1 MSEDKIFVDRKEKL
15 DELKHYKKEVESK
28 NSKFIL
34 LEGEAGIGKTLL
46 AEKLMDICQDEN
58 FKVLRGKCLYHES
71 SDPFL
76 PFYDLFE
83 GYLDEEDRSTD
94 RPVTSVTSRSST
106 TSLGLMGVQDNET
119 KDEEVSISDRREMFF
134 NKITNLV
141 HRLADEQPLLLFLDD
156 LHSIDESSSFLL
168 HHLLR
173 NTQNSRVLFVGA
185 YRPEELKVNE
195 EELPF
200 EIVIRRMNEE
210 KLVNTIEVKRLEFN
224 HISSIIKRYLG
235 REDIPASFIWTLY
248 RESEGNPYFVFEI
261 LNSLMDEGV
270 IDQDSFTVDIE
281 EELENI
287 EIPSTIKNI
296 TNRRI
301 NSLNKKQKKVLMYA
315 SIIGNEFDFE
325 MLEYVTKIDV
335 IDLLDIID
343 ELIEKDI
350 IMEKEN
356 TSDEIYKFNHVQTR
370 TAVYEDMGR
379 SRKRIMHSRVA
390 EGIENTYADR
400 LEEYYYDLSRHFFE
414 GKQYEKAYDYSIKA
428 GEQSISALAV
438 ATAIDYYERALKSLD
453 KMSDV
458 ENKEQKRMDL
468 LRTIGEQSFE
478 INKWDKSKETWEKVL
493 SLSRELDDKKTEV
506 KSLIKIGT
514 IEREFNE
521 FEKSKEI
528 LEDALSMSKKIDY
541 NYGVTKSNLILGY
554 LHWRLGEF
562 EEAKEHYDVGIEYA
576 KEINADKLLAEAYID
591 MGNIYTHK
599 SEIDEAIEY
608 DKKSLEILKR
618 YEASRNLG
626 RVYNNIGD
634 LYMKNK
640 EWRESIDY
648 FKKTIETGKKLENKK
663 LMGWGHFNLAEA
675 QANMGET
682 ENAMDNAKK
691 AEEILRKINDH
702 SGIAGTYRVMGTI
715 YQLEGELEKAEE
727 YIKESQEM
735 FRDPDIP
742 FDRAQG
748 KIELS
753 KVYRKMDKDEK
764 AIDYLEDAR
773 EILDD
778 LGAYQFVDEID
789 DLVEDMK
796 E

>member
-15 DELKHYKKEVESK
+15 DELKHYMKEVESK
-28 NSKFIL
+28 NSKFVL
-34 LEGEAGIGKTLL
+34 LKGEAGVGKTLL
-46 AEKLMDICQDEN
+46 VERFMDICRKNN
-58 FKVLRGKCLYHES
+58 FKIFRGKCLYHES

-83 GYLDEEDRSTD
+83 GYIDEDNASKNEVVSQ
-94 RPVTSVTSRSST
+94 RSSA
-106 TSLGLMGVQDNET
+106 SSMSLMGVQN
-119 KDEEVSISDRREMFF
+119 KGRSSEEVSISDRREMFF

-141 HRLADEQPLLLFLDD
+141 HRLAEEQPLCIFLDD

-168 HHLLR
+168 HHLVR
-173 NTQNSRVLFVGA
+173 NTQNSRVMFIGA

-200 EIVIRRMNEE
+200 EIVNRRMNEE

-224 HISSIIKRYLG
+224 HISSIIKRYFG
-235 REDIPASFIWTLY
+235 KEDIPASFIWTLY

-261 LNSLMDEGV
+261 LNSLIDEGV
-270 IDQDSFTVDIE
+270 IDQNSFTVDIE

-301 NSLNKKQKKVLMYA
+301 SSLNKEQKKVLMYA
-315 SIIGNEFDFE
+315 SIIGNEFNFE
-325 MLEYVTKIDV
+325 LLEYVTKIDV
-335 IDLLDIID
+335 IELLDIID

-350 IMEKEN
+350 ILEKEN
-356 TSDEIYKFNHVQTR
+356 TSDEIYKFNHIQTR
-370 TAVYEDMGR
+370 TAVCEDMSR
-379 SRKRIMHSRVA
+379 SRKRIMHARIA
-390 EGIENTYADR
+390 EGIENTYSDR
-400 LEEYYYDLSRHFFE
+400 LEEYYYDLSRHYYE
-414 GKQYEKAYDYSIKA
+414 GKQYEKAYDYSVKA
-428 GEQSISALAV
+428 GDQSIITLAV

-453 KMSDV
+453 KSSDI
-458 ENKEQKRMDL
+458 ENKDQKRLDL
-468 LRTIGEQSFE
+468 LETIGEHSFE
-478 INKWDKSKETWEKVL
+478 ISKWDKSKETWERVL
-493 SLSRELDDKKTEV
+493 SLSEELNDKKTKV
-506 KSLIKIGT
+506 KSLIKTGT
-514 IEREFNE
+514 IQREFSE

-528 LEDALSMSKKIDY
+528 LEDALSLSKKIDY
-541 NYGVTKSNLILGY
+541 NYGITKSNLILGY
-554 LHWRLGEF
+554 LHWRLGEYD
-562 EEAKEHYDVGIEYA
+562 EAKEHYDIGIEYA

-591 MGNIYTHK
+591 MGNIHTHK
-599 SEIDEAIEY
+599 SDINKAIEY
-608 DKKSLEILKR
+608 DKKSLEILKQ
-618 YEASRNLG
+618 YETSRNLG

-640 EWRESIDY
+640 EWEESVDY
-648 FKKTIETGKKLENKK
+648 FKKTIETGKNLENKK

-675 QANMGET
+675 QANMGEA
-682 ENAMDNAKK
+682 EDALKNAKK
-691 AEEILRKINDH
+691 AEEILRKINNH

-715 YQLEGELEKAEE
+715 YRLKGDLEKAEE
-727 YIKESQEM
+727 YIKKSQEM

-753 KVYRKMDKDEK
+753 KVYRKMDKDDK

-773 EILDD
+773 GILDD
-778 LGAYQFVDEID
+778 LGAYQFVEEID
-789 DLVEDMK
+789 ELVDDIK
-796 E
+796 D